1 MKLFVLCLFVAIATA
16 ARPYR
21 YAREEYRPAR
31 RYSERYIRELSPVYP
46 RSLPRFIRSLEE
58 EEEQTYQVPAEI
70 KRPEEVVERRF
81 GQVRNSRSLPKE
93 EEIASY
99 EQTPEVEEEGQIE
112 QTPVEQESEEDNEL
126 YEDSSFFDDAE
137 DEDEYE
143 ELTHEDEEEE
153 DAEEDEDEEDYPYEK
168 TYEFQSGYEPYQDKS
183 YEHVDKHE
191 NNLEH
196 EEEEEE
202 EAVEHHEK
210 EVAKEN
216 HSMPIELA
224 DIVFSFPDCS
234 SITCSKAGLE
244 GYGCKDSR
252 CKFICS
258 KEECYE
264 YPDGPTDYEEL
275 QAIEEMHEEEEE
287 ETTTAEITTTTEATT
302 TTITTTPEP
311 ETTTQ
316 APKKRRSAMEK
327 RGKSRKDRSRQ

>member
-1 MKLFVLCLFVAIATA
+1 MNLYVLCLFVAIAAA

-21 YAREEYRPAR
+21 YGREEYRPAR
-31 RYSERYIRELSPVYP
+31 RYSERYIREPSPVYS
-46 RSLPRFIRSLEE
+46 RNLPRFIRSLEE
-58 EEEQTYQVPAEI
+58 EEEQTYQVPVET

-81 GQVRNSRSLPKE
+81 SQGRNSRSLPKE

-99 EQTPEVEEEGQIE
+99 EQTPEVQMEGQIE
-112 QTPVEQESEEDNEL
+112 QTPVEQELEEEDDEV

-137 DEDEYE
+137 NEEDYE
-143 ELTHEDEEEE
+143 ELTHEDEEGEDVEE
-153 DAEEDEDEEDYPYEK
+153 DKDEEEYPYEK
-168 TYEFQSGYEPYQDKS
+168 TYEFQSGFETYQDKS
-183 YEHVDKHE
+183 YEHVD
-191 NNLEH
+191 EH
-196 EEEEEE
+196 EEEETKE
-202 EAVEHHEK
+202 EAVEHHEREEIK
-210 EVAKEN
+210 ET

-224 DIVFSFPDCS
+224 NIVFSFPDCS

-287 ETTTAEITTTTEATT
+287 ETTTVEITTTTEATT
-302 TTITTTPEP
+302 TTTTTTPEP